1 MKKLTSKI
9 NGREFYVGDNLPSHL
24 DGIPCFSLKEVDK
37 MRGVAFSIHD
47 LNLIFDTKLVFSA
60 VVETVRQDIGYNN
73 HKPSER
79 IALAQDYGSKIKD
92 MLRGMG
98 ARTDEE
104 KKI

>member
-1 MKKLTSKI
+1 MNGPTKIPHFEGLPVFTVEEIKALGGKKYTDAEI
-9 NGREFYVGDNLPSHL
+9 
-24 DGIPCFSLKEVDK
+24 
-37 MRGVAFSIHD
+37 
-47 LNLIFDTKLVFSA
+47 NLIFDTKLSIGA
-60 VVETVRQDIGYNN
+60 AVETVRQDIGYNN
-73 HKPSER
+73 HKPPER